1 MTTLRPYQAGA
12 VAEFDRAVTAR
23 QCNLLCSNCGA
34 HRDHLSQEIATQ
46 IAPTVTVDH
55 RRKVQ
60 FDLFGT
66 PSPALNPDR
75 SVKGCKT
82 IYAPQG
88 QAGEYAALACNPLLI
103 PQHHGAAR

>member
-1 MTTLRPYQAGA
+1 MTS
-12 VAEFDRAVTAR
+12 V
-23 QCNLLCSNCGA
+23 
-34 HRDHLSQEIATQ
+34 I
-46 IAPTVTVDH
+46 VDH

-66 PSPALNPDR
+66 LSPALNPDG

-88 QAGEYAALACNPLLI
+88 QAGEYAALACNPYIRCGHSCSYPYYVPEFTHQSLAEFNA
-103 PQHHGAAR
+103 GAVLRSDFIANLRKDAAKY